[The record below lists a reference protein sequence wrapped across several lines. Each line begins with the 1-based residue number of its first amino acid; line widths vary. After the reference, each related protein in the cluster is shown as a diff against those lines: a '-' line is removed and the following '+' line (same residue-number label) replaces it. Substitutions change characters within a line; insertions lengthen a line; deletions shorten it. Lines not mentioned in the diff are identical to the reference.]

1 MKGRVTDENGPSL
14 SSVVGTENHEEQAS
28 FADVSER
35 SKTV

>member
-1 MKGRVTDENGPSL
+1 MKGRVTGEKGPSL
-14 SSVVGTENHEEQAS
+14 FSIVGTENHEEQAS